1 MFSALNSARQAMST
15 RFGSSPMQVHTAA
28 TLPALVTVPRHIALL
43 VFALAPVLRN
53 SVPSNAPSFVLQGGV
68 LMVVLQMLHNCIL
81 EVLQV
86 IRRASAWRRH
96 MLYEFPIRLNPA
108 VTMQHGRYSP
118 FGFSQCLHR
127 HNGVPSLPFSGV
139 PLCQAMVRRSS
150 A

>member
-1 MFSALNSARQAMST
+1 
-15 RFGSSPMQVHTAA
+15 MQEHTVA
-28 TLPALVTVPRHIALL
+28 TIPALVTVPRHIALL

-96 MLYEFPIRLNPA
+96 MLYDSPVRLDLA
-108 VTMQHGRYSP
+108 VTMQHGRYSL
-118 FGFSQCLHR
+118 GGNKQRLHR
-127 HNGVPSLPFSGV
+127 HTGVPSLV
-139 PLCQAMVRRSS
+139 AALPLSQTIRLGSS
-150 A
+150 AGEVTHSRAYSAGMSPMLG